1 VCGIFG
7 YIGEKRAAPLVL
19 AGLQRLEYRGYDSF
33 GLAVLDRD
41 LWVWKKEGRISRQ
54 SPEVSRRRGR
64 TAIGHTRWATH
75 GEPSDANAHPHTDCK
90 GSIAIVHN
98 GIIENYASLRRELS
112 SRGHAFRSE
121 TDTEAIVH
129 LIEEQYHGDLLS
141 AVMAVLPRLEGSYAI
156 LAVAEGYEGIV
167 AARQGSPLV
176 IGISDRACIAASDVT
191 ALLDHTDRVV
201 YLEDGDVAT
210 LLPSGPALW
219 HRGEPIR
226 RPVQKV
232 DWAVEEVR
240 LGGFAHYML
249 KEIYE
254 QPSVFSTTARALLAE
269 DVPDVLK
276 DVSGITLVACG
287 TSYNA
292 SLLCQY
298 LVEEYCSIPVRPR
311 SRPSSGTT
319 RHRETTSWWR

>member
-1 VCGIFG
+1 
-7 YIGEKRAAPLVL
+7 
-19 AGLQRLEYRGYDSF
+19 
-33 GLAVLDRD
+33 
-41 LWVWKKEGRISRQ
+41 
-54 SPEVSRRRGR
+54 
-64 TAIGHTRWATH
+64 
-75 GEPSDANAHPHTDCK
+75 
-90 GSIAIVHN
+90 
-98 GIIENYASLRRELS
+98 
-112 SRGHAFRSE
+112 
-121 TDTEAIVH
+121 VH

-269 DVPDVLK
+269 DAPDVLK

-298 LVEEYCSIPVRPR
+298 LVEKYCSIPVRAEIASEFRYHAPPGDDLVVAVTQSGETADTLSALKRARMHNHATMAVTNVLGSSATRLADHTLFMRAGPR
-311 SRPSSGTT
+311 SASPRRSRSSPSS
-319 RHRETTSWWR
+319 RSSSTSPTC